1 MRTKKHLGQNFLVDT
16 NIIHRIIKNINPQ
29 ESQNIVEIGPGRGA
43 LTEYLINE
51 VSCLNVIEIDKELIP
66 SLIEISDNSNKL
78 KIFNESILNFNL
90 NKILTDDIKQIRLVG
105 NLPYN
110 ISSPILIWSFNYS
123 KIILDKHFMF
133 QKEFAERLV
142 ATPGNKSYGRLS
154 IISQYLCD
162 ITLLF
167 YVGAEC
173 FRPIPEV
180 DSAVIRIIPK
190 KGRSYNSLISQTL
203 QNLTQIVFSKRRKMV
218 GKTLKNIISSRELE
232 SIDISPSQ
240 RPEEISVEKFVML
253 AQIINLKKNG

>member
-1 MRTKKHLGQNFLVDT
+1 
-16 NIIHRIIKNINPQ
+16 
-29 ESQNIVEIGPGRGA
+29 
-43 LTEYLINE
+43 
-51 VSCLNVIEIDKELIP
+51 
-66 SLIEISDNSNKL
+66 
-78 KIFNESILNFNL
+78 
-90 NKILTDDIKQIRLVG
+90 
-105 NLPYN
+105 
-110 ISSPILIWSFNYS
+110 
-123 KIILDKHFMF
+123 MF

-142 ATPGNKSYGRLS
+142 ANPGNKSYGRLS

-162 ITLLF
+162 IALLF

-180 DSAVIRIIPK
+180 DSAVIRMIPK
-190 KGRSYNSLISQTL
+190 EGRSYNSLTSKTL
-203 QNLTQIVFSKRRKMV
+203 QNLTQIAFSKRRKMV